1 MSPGRLAARGTAF
14 VDDAG
19 REVILRGVNLGG
31 DCKVPYPDG
40 GTHFP
45 SDFADHREVSF
56 VGRPFPIEE
65 ADEHLGRLRG
75 WGFNCLRL
83 LTTWEAVEHAGLGR
97 YDAAYLDYLA
107 EVSRRAGEHG
117 FWVFVDFHQD
127 VWSRM
132 TGGDGA
138 PGWTLEALG
147 LDFNRFDAADA
158 ALVMQHR
165 YDYESPVARQED
177 RYPMMSWGRNYQM
190 PANGICWTAFFAG
203 RAFTPDWTID
213 GRNVQ
218 DLLQG
223 AYLGAMRAVAEA
235 VKDQP
240 HVIGFDSL
248 NEPGRGWIGQ
258 PLSERALTA
267 TPDNPRP
274 PRPGPVWTPLDGL
287 AAAAGLTRALPVLG
301 RRGEAPGLEI
311 VSELTVNAA
320 GVRIWTSE
328 DADPFERAGI
338 WRREDA
344 AALRED
350 AFRAVDGRRVD
361 HDADFMAPF
370 MRAVAQTVRSVREDW
385 LLFAEL
391 DPFEAAT
398 GHGFPAGMPERTV
411 NANHWYDA
419 RTLVTKTFD
428 ADFDPERLRSRY
440 LRELSRIRE
449 HGEALDAPSLIGE
462 FGIPYDL
469 NGGEA
474 YRRWAEGERGEAIWA
489 AHERALS
496 LMYDAMDELGLSS
509 TQWNYTAS
517 NRNDLRIGDG
527 WNQEDLSIFSRD
539 QQAGGSD
546 GGRAVRGFSRP
557 YVRAAQGRIAAQR
570 FDWSAGLFTAE
581 IDVDPG
587 IVAPTELYVPP
598 AWFGAGAE
606 VLCDDPDAEVSRS
619 GNLVQVRSRRA
630 GRLRLGA
637 SKG

>member
-1 MSPGRLAARGTAF
+1 MPPGRLATRRTAF
-14 VDDAG
+14 VDEAG

-31 DCKVPYPDG
+31 DCKVPHPAG
-40 GTHFP
+40 GTHVP

-56 VGRPFPIEE
+56 VGRPFPLEE

-75 WGFNCLRL
+75 WGFNGLRL
-83 LTTWEAVEHAGLGR
+83 LTTWEAVEHAGPGR
-97 YDAAYLDYLA
+97 YDAAYLDYFA
-107 EVSRRAGEHG
+107 KVCRRAGDHG
-117 FWVFVDFHQD
+117 LWVFVDFHQD

-138 PGWTLEALG
+138 PGWTFEALG
-147 LDFNRFDAADA
+147 LDFARFDAADA

-165 YDYESPVARQED
+165 YDYGSPIARQED

-203 RAFTPDWTID
+203 RAFTPQWRID

-240 HVIGFDSL
+240 HVIGFDTL

-258 PLSERALTA
+258 PLSERRLTA
-267 TPDNPRP
+267 TSDNPRP

-287 AAAAGLTRALPVLG
+287 AAAAGLTRALPVVG
-301 RRGEAPGLEI
+301 RRNNTPGLGI

-320 GVRIWTSE
+320 GVRIWASDE
-328 DADPFERAGI
+328 ADPFERAGI
-338 WRREDA
+338 WRREGA

-350 AFRAVDGRRVD
+350 AFRTLDGRWID
-361 HDADFMAPF
+361 YDADVMAPF
-370 MRAVAQTVRSVREDW
+370 IRAVADTVRAVRDDW
-385 LLFAEL
+385 LVFAEL
-391 DPFEAAT
+391 DPFEAAA
-398 GHGFPAGMPERTV
+398 GHGFPTGMPDRCV

-428 ADFDPERLRSRY
+428 PDFDAERLKARY
-440 LRELSRIRE
+440 LRELSRVRS
-449 HGEALDAPSLIGE
+449 HGEALGAPTLIGE

-469 NGGEA
+469 NDGQA
-474 YRRWAEGERGEAIWA
+474 YRRWAEGERDEAIWS

-509 TQWNYTAS
+509 TQWNYTVS

-539 QQAGGSD
+539 QQDGGRG
-546 GGRAVRGFSRP
+546 GGRAVRGFARP
-557 YVRAAQGRIAAQR
+557 FVRAAQGRLTAQR
-570 FDWSAGLFTAE
+570 FDWTSSLFTAE
-581 IDVDPG
+581 VDVDPR
-587 IVAPTELYVPP
+587 IDAPTELYLAP
-598 AWFGAGAE
+598 AWVEAGAE
-606 VLCDDPDAEVSRS
+606 LVCDDPAAEASRA
-619 GNLVQVRSRRA
+619 GDLMHVRSARP
-630 GRLRLGA
+630 GRLRIGLTRP
-637 SKG
+637 

>member
-1 MSPGRLAARGTAF
+1 VTPGRLATRRTAF
-14 VDDAG
+14 IDEAG
-19 REVILRGVNLGG
+19 REVVLRGVNLGG
-31 DCKVPYPDG
+31 DCKVPCPDG
-40 GTHFP
+40 GTHIP

-56 VGRPFPIEE
+56 VGRPFPLEA
-65 ADEHLGRLRG
+65 ADEHLDRLRG
-75 WGFNCLRL
+75 WGFNALRL
-83 LTTWEAVEHAGLGR
+83 LTTWEAVEHAGPGS
-97 YDAAYLDYLA
+97 YDRAYLDYFA
-107 EVSRRAGEHG
+107 GICRRAGEHG

-132 TGGDGA
+132 SGGDGA
-138 PGWTLEALG
+138 PGWTFEALG
-147 LDFNRFDAADA
+147 LDFTRFDEADA

-165 YDYESPVARQED
+165 YDYSSPAARQED

-203 RAFTPDWTID
+203 RAFTPDWRID

-240 HVIGFDSL
+240 HVIGFDTL

-258 PLSERALTA
+258 PLSERRLTPS
-267 TPDNPRP
+267 PDNPRP

-287 AAAAGLTRALPVLG
+287 AAAAGQTRVLPVLG
-301 RRGEAPGLEI
+301 RRGDAPGLEI
-311 VSELTVNAA
+311 VSELTVNAP
-320 GVRIWTSE
+320 GVRIWRSD
-328 DADPFERAGI
+328 DADPFEQAGI
-338 WRREDA
+338 WRRDGA
-344 AALRED
+344 TPLQED
-350 AFRAVDGRRVD
+350 AFQMLEGRPVS

-370 MRAVAQTVRSVREDW
+370 MRAVAETVRSVRDDW
-385 LLFAEL
+385 LVFAEL

-398 GHGFPAGMPERTV
+398 GHGFPPGMPERSV

-440 LRELSRIRE
+440 LRELSRIRA
-449 HGEALDAPSLIGE
+449 HGEAMEAPTLIGE

-474 YRRWAEGERGEAIWA
+474 YRRWAAGERDEAIWA

-509 TQWNYTAS
+509 TQWNYTVS
-517 NRNDLRIGDG
+517 NRNDLRIGDS
-527 WNQEDLSIFSRD
+527 WNQEDLSIFSPD
-539 QQAGGSD
+539 QQANASG

-557 YVRAAQGRIAAQR
+557 YVRAAQGQVASQR
-570 FDWSAGLFTAE
+570 FDWSARLFMAE
-581 IDVDPG
+581 LDVDPQ
-587 IVAPTELYVPP
+587 VAAPTELYVPT
-598 AWFGAGAE
+598 AWFSEGGE
-606 VLCDDPDAEVSRS
+606 VVCDDPGAEVSRA
-619 GNLVQVRSRRA
+619 GDLVQVRSRRA
-630 GRLRLGA
+630 GRLRLGLSA
-637 SKG
+637 A